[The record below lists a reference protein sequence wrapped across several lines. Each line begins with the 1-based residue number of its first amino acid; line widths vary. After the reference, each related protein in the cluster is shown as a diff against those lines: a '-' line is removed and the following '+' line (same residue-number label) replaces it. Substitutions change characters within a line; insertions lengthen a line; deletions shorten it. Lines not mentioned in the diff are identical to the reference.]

1 LEGKTAVFVGVEELD
16 QAVGLTL
23 GDGEVAVVAQ
33 VVEHLEGGD
42 KRVTVA
48 VKSLKGRMGRKV
60 PNRTQSLSGGFK
72 SALSVTNSNKEVL
85 EASLRFVTKHIL
97 DKLSK
102 QKAKGRGTKVSL
114 LDYRGERKNQ
124 KMKFVS
130 FGFQNKF

>member
-1 LEGKTAVFVGVEELD
+1 MGKKLKFTPVLPDYLLLEGKTAVCVGVEELD
-16 QAVGLTL
+16 EAVGLAL

-42 KRVTVA
+42 ERVAVA
-48 VKSLKGRMGRKV
+48 VKSLEGRVGRKV

-97 DKLSK
+97 ISCLNKR
-102 QKAKGRGTKVSL
+102 QRVGNKGK
-114 LDYRGERKNQ
+114 
-124 KMKFVS
+124 S
-130 FGFQNKF
+130 FGSF